1 MSDPRRYRVTHRT
14 TYAYQQPVSVC
25 HHLLHLRPRP
35 CANQRCTNTTLV
47 VDPQPA
53 VLTERRDYFGNPAT
67 FAIVQ
72 QLHRTLAV
80 EAVSEVEL
88 TPPEPPDPAASLFWE
103 GTREALRAGRDAA
116 MLERYYLAFDSP
128 MIRASETLRAYAA
141 PSFPPGRPVLEGALE
156 LSARIHHG
164 LTYEPGATTVST
176 TPEET
181 LTLGRGVCQ
190 DFAHLAIGCL
200 RSLGLAARYVSG
212 YLVTDRSAAAP
223 ADPLLGTDA
232 SHAWCSVWTPEFD
245 WVDFDPTND
254 RIPSGRHV
262 TLAWGRDY
270 GDVSPVKG
278 VILGGGEHVMHVG
291 VDVAPL

>member
-1 MSDPRRYRVTHRT
+1 MRYRVLHRT
-14 TYAYQQPVSVC
+14 TYAYTQPVSVC
-25 HHLLHLRPRP
+25 HHLLHLRPRA
-35 CANQRCTNTTLV
+35 CAAQRCESTLLAIE
-47 VDPQPA
+47 PQPA

-72 QLHRTLAV
+72 QIHRTLSV

-88 TPPEPPDPAASLFWE
+88 TPAPPPDPGETTAWE
-103 GTREALRAGRDAA
+103 GVRETLRVGRDAA
-116 MLERYYLAFDSP
+116 TLERYYLTFDSP
-128 MIRASETLRAYAA
+128 MIRATEALRAYAA
-141 PSFPPGRPVLEGALE
+141 PSFPPGRPILAGALE
-156 LSARIHHG
+156 LSARIHAG
-164 LTYEPGATTVST
+164 LVYEPGATTLST

-181 LTLGRGVCQ
+181 LALGRGVCQ

-200 RSLGLAARYVSG
+200 RALGLSARYVSG
-212 YLVTDRSAAAP
+212 YLVQERAAGAP
-223 ADPLLGTDA
+223 TLIGADA

-254 RIPSGRHV
+254 RLPGGRHV

-278 VILGGGEHVMHVG
+278 VILGGGEHALRVG